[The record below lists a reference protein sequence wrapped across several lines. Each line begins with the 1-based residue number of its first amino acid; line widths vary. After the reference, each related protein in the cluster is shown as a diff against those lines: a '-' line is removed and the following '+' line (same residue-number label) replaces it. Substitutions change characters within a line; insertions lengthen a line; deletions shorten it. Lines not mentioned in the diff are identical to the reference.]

1 MNRILVMLVV
11 LAAAAFT
18 VAVPQRDIP
27 VTPTA
32 PEDTSVEAQEVA
44 SARSVA
50 RCPWVRGDGFI
61 EGEVAVGAPEAEEAT
76 FTVAAAGSVVG
87 TSTLSVAAFAAVPF
101 LDLANIGTGS
111 VFVEVDNE
119 PAAVVAVGEGEAA
132 VASAGCR
139 SGASKVWLLGGG
151 STLDGETLQL
161 RLFNPFPQ
169 DARVEIQVVSEN
181 DVEPE
186 ASLESLSV
194 AAQSTATFDLGS
206 LLSLRETLALRISDP
221 EGLIVPALVQAGEV
235 EDEEGNSRD
244 VDLAAW
250 AGVTAARRWEFP
262 FAAVAGLD
270 SSITIVND
278 QTVPVSWTLD
288 VFGEESSTTVAA
300 SGTLEP
306 LTVTRVPLA
315 DLAAAPSG
323 VVVTGDEPIG
333 AFLTASGP
341 TERAA
346 TAGVSSA
353 RRKWLMPGVSVM
365 AGTSQVWVM
374 NTGATP
380 ATVTFTSSRDG
391 QLGQPDKLLV
401 PAGTIRVFS
410 SRDDLVLESQEP
422 VSVGWIRSTGTATAF
437 TVATPVS
444 DG

>member
-1 MNRILVMLVV
+1 MNRILVILLV
-11 LAAAAFT
+11 LAAAAIT
-18 VAVPQRDIP
+18 VALPQRVAP

-32 PEDTSVEAQEVA
+32 PDDTSIEAQEVA

-50 RCPWVRGDGFI
+50 RCPWVRGDGFL

-87 TSTLSVAAFAAVPF
+87 TSMQSVAAFTAVPF

-139 SGASKVWLLGGG
+139 SGASKVWLLAGG

-161 RLFNPFPQ
+161 RLFNPYPQ
-169 DARVEIQVVSEN
+169 DARVEIRVVSEN

-186 ASLESLSV
+186 TSLESLSV

-206 LLSLRETLALRISDP
+206 LLALRETLALRISDP

-244 VDLAAW
+244 VDIAAW
-250 AGVTAARRWEFP
+250 TGVTAARRWEFP
-262 FAAVAGLD
+262 FAGVVGLD
-270 SSITIVND
+270 SSIAIFND
-278 QTVPVSWTLD
+278 QTVPVSWSLD
-288 VFGEESSTTVAA
+288 VVGEESSTSAAA
-300 SGTLEP
+300 SGILEP
-306 LTVTRVPLA
+306 LTVVRLPLA
-315 DLAAAPSG
+315 GLAAAPSG
-323 VVVTGDEPIG
+323 VVVTAEEPIG

-346 TAGVSSA
+346 TSGLRSA
-353 RRKWLMPGVSVM
+353 QKKWLVPGVSAMV
-365 AGTSQVWVM
+365 GPSQVWVM

-380 ATVTFTSSRDG
+380 ATVTFNSARNG
-391 QLGQPDKLLV
+391 QLGQPDKILV

-410 SRDDLVLESQEP
+410 SSDDLVLESQEP
-422 VSVGWIRSTGTATAF
+422 VSVGWIRSTGSAAAF